1 MKTSFLTLV
10 LVAGVSSI
18 AMAADKTDGKS
29 ESFAV
34 EKIICSK
41 TFVPATGSQSP
52 DYKAG
57 VDVDGNPVAS
67 ADINSVPV
75 NAVPDYVEVPMTID
89 LGKKMGLFSKE
100 AEIKMPVANLKIYNN
115 GKIEYN
121 GQDISSHTGTLCGVA
136 EQKSEAKDIAKVVP
150 AAGQDQMI
158 AAPSITAPPE
168 EPRYQADTV
177 APHNIEPVAGS
188 VAPSTTSPP
197 PRIEYKLQQQT
208 VNRAPVNMN
217 AMQSAK

>member
-1 MKTSFLTLV
+1 MKTSLLTLL
-10 LVAGVSSI
+10 LVAGVSSV

-29 ESFAV
+29 ETMAV
-34 EKIICSK
+34 EKIICNK

-57 VDVDGNPVAS
+57 VDVDGNPVAA

-75 NAVPDYVEVPMTID
+75 NAAPDYVEVPMTID
-89 LGKKMGLFSKE
+89 LAKRMNLPQVGAE
-100 AEIKMPVANLKIYNN
+100 AEMPVANLKLYKN
-115 GKIEYN
+115 GKVEFN
-121 GQDISSHTGTLCGVA
+121 GQDISSQASTLCGVA
-136 EQKSEAKDIAKVVP
+136 EKKSEMKDVTKVEP

-158 AAPSITAPPE
+158 AAPSITASPE
-168 EPRYQADTV
+168 EPRYQADMV
-177 APHNIEPVAGS
+177 APHNIEPAAGS
-188 VAPSTTSPP
+188 VAASTTTPP

-217 AMQSAK
+217 AGQVK